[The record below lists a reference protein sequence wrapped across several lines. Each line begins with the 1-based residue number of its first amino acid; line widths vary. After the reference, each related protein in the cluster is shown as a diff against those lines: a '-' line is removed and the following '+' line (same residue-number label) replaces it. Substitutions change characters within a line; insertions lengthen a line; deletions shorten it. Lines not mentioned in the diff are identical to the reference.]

1 MEMTEKQKETLKR
14 NNDESNKVTREAA
27 QDALFMLMK
36 KKDYEEIRITDIIRR
51 SGISRSAFYR
61 NYHTKDDVLRDCIGD
76 MNDLLLQ
83 GFTQDVAENWRS
95 YIRIIRKNRAK
106 LELLIKAHR
115 EWFLLDQLNQLSDY
129 STGMDFRTVIPHGYI
144 YNVIIYWVKCGLPG
158 TDDEVVERFMEACR
172 ENAIVMLKGFIP
184 MENIEKMMERYNH

>member
-1 MEMTEKQKETLKR
+1 MVITEKQKETLKH
-14 NNDESNKVTREAA
+14 NNEESNRVTREAV

-36 KKDYEEIRITDIIRR
+36 KSDYEEIRITDIIRK

-61 NYHTKDDVLRDCIGD
+61 NYRTKDDVLRDCIGD
-76 MNDLLLQ
+76 MNDLLFQ
-83 GFTQDVAENWRS
+83 EFSQDVSENWRS
-95 YIRIIRKNRAK
+95 YIRIIRKNRARI
-106 LELLIKAHR
+106 ELLIKARR
-115 EWFLLDQLNQLSDY
+115 EWFLLDQFNQLSDY

-172 ENAIVMLKGFIP
+172 ENAVIMLSGTIP
-184 MENIEKMMERYNH
+184 KENIEMMMERYNH